1 MRVAV
6 NSSLYKRL
14 NSKDFVFSYKD
25 FFIQCL
31 VKKGLKKKAYS
42 IFFEFVRL
50 LKRKFKLTRSS
61 INSFLRVHFERRKPC
76 VGFVTRKVAA
86 VTYSIPV
93 YIRPDRARSL
103 LIRWFVMCA
112 ASRTEK
118 SYAECLFSEFVDFVS
133 GVGKTVR
140 KIEEYYKLAVKNRPF
155 TKFKKKRSKRYK
167 SFRRRKYG
175 V

>member
-1 MRVAV
+1 MRIAV

-14 NSKDFVFSYKD
+14 NSKDIVFNYKD

-31 VKKGLKKKAYS
+31 IKNGLKKKAYS

-50 LKRKFKLTRSS
+50 LKLQFKLVGVSVNDFFRK
-61 INSFLRVHFERRKPC
+61 HFDCRKPC
-76 VGFVTRKVAA
+76 VGFVIRKVAA
-86 VTYSIPV
+86 VTYAIPV

-103 LIRWFVMCA
+103 MLRWFVSCA
-112 ASRTEK
+112 SLRVEK
-118 SYAECLFSEFVDFVS
+118 SFAERLFFEFVDFTL

-140 KIEEYYKLAVKNRPF
+140 KLEEYYRLAVKNRPF

>member
-31 VKKGLKKKAYS
+31 IKNGLKKKAYS

-50 LKRKFKLTRSS
+50 LKLKFNLIGLSVNTFFQTHFDRK
-61 INSFLRVHFERRKPC
+61 KPC
-76 VGFVTRKVAA
+76 VAFVTRKIAA
-86 VTYSIPV
+86 VTYTIPV

-103 LIRWFVMCA
+103 LLRWFVICA
-112 ASRTEK
+112 GSRSEK
-118 SYAECLFSEFVDFVS
+118 TYSERLFFEFLDFVL
-133 GVGKTVR
+133 GVGKTIR
-140 KIEEYYKLAVKNRPF
+140 KLEEYYRLAVKNRPF
-155 TKFKKKRSKRYK
+155 TKFKKRRSRRYK

>member
-14 NSKDFVFSYKD
+14 NSKDFVFSYRN

-31 VKKGLKKKAYS
+31 IKKGLKKKAYS
-42 IFFEFVRL
+42 IFSEFVRL
-50 LKRKFKLTRSS
+50 LKMKFKLIRSS
-61 INSFLRVHFERRKPC
+61 VNDFLKERFDRRKPC

-103 LIRWFVMCA
+103 LLRWFVSCA
-112 ASRTEK
+112 SLRSEG
-118 SYAECLFSEFVDFVS
+118 SFAERLFFEFIDFIS
-133 GVGKTVR
+133 GVGKTIR
-140 KIEEYYKLAVKNRPF
+140 KLEDYYRLAIKNRPF
-155 TKFKKKRSKRYK
+155 TKFKKKRSKRYR

-175 V
+175 I

>member
-31 VKKGLKKKAYS
+31 IKNGLKKKAYS
-42 IFFEFVRL
+42 IFFDFVRL
-50 LKRKFKLTRSS
+50 LKVKFNLVGSS
-61 INSFLRVHFERRKPC
+61 INVFFQTHFDKKKPC
-76 VGFVTRKVAA
+76 VGFVVRKVAA
-86 VTYSIPV
+86 VTYTIPV

-103 LIRWFVMCA
+103 LLRWFVRCA
-112 ASRTEK
+112 GLRSEK
-118 SYAECLFSEFVDFVS
+118 TYAERLFFEFLDFS
-133 GVGKTVR
+133 AGVGKTIR
-140 KIEEYYKLAVKNRPF
+140 KLEEYYRLAVKNRPF
-155 TKFKKKRSKRYK
+155 TKFKKRRSRRYK

>member
-1 MRVAV
+1 MRIAV
-6 NSSLYKRL
+6 NSSLYRRL
-14 NSKDFVFSYKD
+14 NSRGFVFSYKD

-31 VKKGLKKKAYS
+31 IKNGLKKKAYS

-50 LKRKFKLTRSS
+50 LKLRFQLTRVSINDFFKL
-61 INSFLRVHFERRKPC
+61 HFDRRKPC

-103 LIRWFVMCA
+103 LLRWFVSCA
-112 ASRTEK
+112 SLRSEK
-118 SYAECLFSEFVDFVS
+118 SFSERLFSEFIDFVS
-133 GVGKTVR
+133 GVGKTIR
-140 KIEEYYKLAVKNRPF
+140 KLEEYYKLAVKNRPF
-155 TKFKKKRSKRYK
+155 TKFKRKRSKRYK